1 MKDANL
7 QRWRSPGV
15 KGRVVDLCKS
25 IQRNTRQQPE
35 QGIRRESCDLEGM
48 VIHKMITDG
57 RSKQST
63 EDVKGLASARF
74 PDV

>member
-1 MKDANL
+1 MHSSLVSGLVAD
-7 QRWRSPGV
+7 
-15 KGRVVDLCKS
+15 CFCY
-25 IQRNTRQQPE
+25 
-35 QGIRRESCDLEGM
+35 SCDLEGM

-63 EDVKGLASARF
+63 EDVKGMSPCLSCCLLSKLVLGLASARF